1 MNVLMFGWEF
11 PPFNSGGLGVACF
24 GLTKALSLENV
35 RVFFVLPKKM
45 DIKVDFATLLFAD
58 NNPASPSDPLIH
70 GYITS
75 EEYHK
80 TAGLYPVSRY
90 GNTLID
96 EVIRYAILSRELVR
110 NLDFDIIHAH
120 DWLSFLAGI
129 EAKKLS
135 GKPLIVHVHATEYDR
150 SGGENI
156 NPVVYSIEKLGMEKA
171 DEVVAVSNY
180 TKRILIEKYG
190 INPEKITVVHNG
202 LEPRVKDDK
211 VSHSDLLDGYK
222 LQGYKIVLFVG
233 RLTLQKGPDYFI
245 KTAKKVLEYNPKVL
259 FVMAGA
265 GDMERQIIAQSVEY
279 GISDNV
285 IFTGFLRGEELESL
299 YKAADLFVFPSVSE
313 PFGLAPLE
321 SISNGTPVLISKQAG
336 VGEVLTHALRAD
348 FWDVDDMTDKILS
361 ALEHKSLLSTLSQN
375 SISELQDKT
384 WHNVAQKMIGVYRN
398 ILNRFY
404 KP

>member
-35 RVFFVLPKKM
+35 RVFFVLPKRL

-58 NNPASPSDPLIH
+58 NNPASLTDPLIN
-70 GYITS
+70 GYITAQ
-75 EEYHK
+75 EYQK
-80 TAGLYPVSRY
+80 TAGLYSPLRNGHS
-90 GNTLID
+90 LIE
-96 EVIRYAILSRELVR
+96 EVIRYAYLSRELIK

-150 SGGENI
+150 SGGNNI
-156 NPVVYSIEKLGMEKA
+156 SPAVYSIEKLGMEQA
-171 DEVVAVSNY
+171 DQIIAVSQF
-180 TKRILIEKYG
+180 TKNILIEKYG
-190 INPEKITVVHNG
+190 IYPEKITVVHNG
-202 LEPRVKDDK
+202 IETPVKDNLQQ
-211 VSHSDLLDGYK
+211 HSDILDGYK
-222 LQGYKIVLFVG
+222 KRGYKVVLFVG

-245 KTAKKVLEYNPKVL
+245 KTAKRVLEYNPKVL
-259 FVMAGA
+259 FVMAGT

-285 IFTGFLRGEELESL
+285 IFTGFLRGEELERL

-321 SISNGTPVLISKQAG
+321 SIANGTPVLISKQAG
-336 VGEVLTHALRAD
+336 VGEVLSHALRAD
-348 FWDVDDMTDKILS
+348 FWDVEDMTDKILS
-361 ALEHKSLLSTLSQN
+361 ALEHPALLTTLTRNSL
-375 SISELQDKT
+375 SELQDKS
-384 WHNVAQKMIGVYRN
+384 WKGVAQKMIGVYRN
-398 ILNRFY
+398 ILSRFY

>member
-24 GLTKALSLENV
+24 GLSKALAEQDVSV
-35 RVFFVLPKKM
+35 YFVLPKKL

-58 NNPASPSDPLIH
+58 NNPASPADPLIH
-70 GYITS
+70 GYITA
-75 EEYHK
+75 EKYRE
-80 TAGLYPVSRY
+80 TAGLYPRY
-90 GNTLID
+90 GNGLID
-96 EVIRYAILSRELVR
+96 EVIHYAILSRELVKKL
-110 NLDFDIIHAH
+110 NFDIIHAH

-150 SGGENI
+150 SGGGNI
-156 NPVVYSIEKLGMEKA
+156 NPTVYSIEKLGMEKA
-171 DEVVAVSNY
+171 DEVVAVSSF
-180 TKRILIEKYG
+180 TKRMLIEKYG

-202 LEPRVKDDK
+202 LEPLLKDDK
-211 VSHSDLLDGYK
+211 AAHSDLLDGYK
-222 LQGYKIVLFVG
+222 QKGYKIVLFVG

-265 GDMERQIIAQSVEY
+265 GDMERQIIAQSIEY

-285 IFTGFLRGEELESL
+285 IFTGFLRGEELERL

-321 SISNGTPVLISKQAG
+321 SIANGTPVLISRQAG

-361 ALEHKSLLSTLSQN
+361 ALEHPALLTTLSQN
-375 SISELQDKT
+375 SLTEIQDKS
-384 WHNVAQKMIGVYRN
+384 WKGVAQKMIGVYRN
-398 ILNRFY
+398 ILSRFY